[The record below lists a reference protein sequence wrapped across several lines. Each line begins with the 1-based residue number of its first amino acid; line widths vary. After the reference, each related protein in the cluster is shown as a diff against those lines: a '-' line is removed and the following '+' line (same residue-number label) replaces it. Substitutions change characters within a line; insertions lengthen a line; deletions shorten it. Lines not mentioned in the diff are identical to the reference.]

1 MEGFCMSIHQMTL
14 SKKLLLLLYGFIAL
28 FLLRFAYSYFDQPR
42 HQQHQADTYVDTSGF
57 ELKRKNY
64 ASKKM
69 VVAHS
74 SAQTVTQAVDQKYE
88 KIGTLTNATEQYDND
103 EKKLYQLIQQQALMI
118 QLEQRVGLSGHRQ
131 LNIALGVVPDK
142 FDAVI
147 EQLKKIGDP
156 KSIQIDKKDKT
167 NEYKTLE
174 AERLSLQKARDA
186 LLEIKQGGGNMGDMI
201 TVTNRLLDIEK
212 QIQAL
217 GVNLGEFDEE
227 NEFCTVKFSLKES
240 KAYTIE
246 YSFFQRIFD
255 ALSWAF
261 LFYLGLLVIIS
272 FGLFSL
278 WLFINILEKASQFS
292 ITHKNNNK

>member
-1 MEGFCMSIHQMTL
+1 MLIHNMTV
-14 SKKLLLLLYGFIAL
+14 SQKLLWLLYGFIAL
-28 FLLRFAYSYFDQPR
+28 FLLRFAYSYFDQPS
-42 HQQHQADTYVDTSGF
+42 QQHEADVYVDTSGF

-69 VVAHS
+69 VVAQS
-74 SAQTVTQAVDQKYE
+74 GAQTVAQSVDQKYE
-88 KIGTLTNATEQYDND
+88 KIGSLTNATQQYDND
-103 EKKLYQLIQQQALMI
+103 EQLLYQLIQQQALMI

-147 EQLKKIGDP
+147 EQLKKIGQP

-174 AERLSLQKARDA
+174 AERLSLQKAREA
-186 LLEIKQGGGNMGDMI
+186 LLEIKQGGGDMGDMI

-217 GVNLGEFDEE
+217 GVNLGDFDAE
-227 NEFCTVKFSLKES
+227 NEFCTVKFSLKET
-240 KAYTIE
+240 KT
-246 YSFFQRIFD
+246 
-255 ALSWAF
+255 
-261 LFYLGLLVIIS
+261 
-272 FGLFSL
+272 
-278 WLFINILEKASQFS
+278 
-292 ITHKNNNK
+292 